1 MGSKKGCAPTGERA
15 VSRNCTGFRACGP
28 PERVRVILEGMLYL
42 ASQSPRRRELL
53 ARLGQPF
60 ASLDI
65 DVPEQRQP
73 GEPPEDYVRRVA
85 REKAGAG
92 LLQVMAI
99 PGARVIGA
107 DTEVVL
113 DDEVFGKPVDGADA
127 AAMLRRLSG
136 RTHQVVSAVS
146 LVSASREMQVVSVSD
161 VSFAELDDA
170 AIAAYVAAGEWEG
183 KAGAYAIQGSA
194 QAFISHLS
202 GSYSGVMGLP
212 LHETARLLGAFGTEA
227 TP

>member
-1 MGSKKGCAPTGERA
+1 
-15 VSRNCTGFRACGP
+15 
-28 PERVRVILEGMLYL
+28 MLYL

-60 ASLDI
+60 AALDI

-113 DDEVFGKPVDGADA
+113 DDEVFGKPADAADA

-136 RTHQVVSAVS
+136 RTHRVVSAVS
-146 LVSASREMQVVSVSD
+146 LVSAAREAQVASVSE
-161 VSFAELDDA
+161 VTFGALDEA
-170 AIAAYVAAGEWEG
+170 AIAAYLGTGEWQG

-194 QAFISHLS
+194 QAFVAHLS
-202 GSYSGVMGLP
+202 GSHSGVMGLP
-212 LHETARLLGAFGTEA
+212 LYETARLLEGFGGEAFGPGA
-227 TP
+227 AA

>member
-1 MGSKKGCAPTGERA
+1 
-15 VSRNCTGFRACGP
+15 
-28 PERVRVILEGMLYL
+28 MLYL

-60 ASLDI
+60 ATLDL
-65 DVPEQRQP
+65 DVPEFRDP

-92 LLQVMAI
+92 LLQVMAN

-113 DDEVFGKPVDGADA
+113 GDEVFGKPAGAAEA
-127 AAMLRRLSG
+127 ATMLARLSG
-136 RTHQVVSAVS
+136 RTHLVVSAVS
-146 LVSASREMQVVSVSD
+146 LVSAGREAQVVSISEVT
-161 VSFAELDDA
+161 FGTLDDA
-170 AIAAYVAAGEWEG
+170 AIAAYVAGGEWQG

-194 QAFISHLS
+194 QAFVAHLS
-202 GSYSGVMGLP
+202 GSHSGVMGLP
-212 LHETARLLGAFGTEA
+212 LYETAKLLGDFDSHAPGQGA
-227 TP
+227 AA